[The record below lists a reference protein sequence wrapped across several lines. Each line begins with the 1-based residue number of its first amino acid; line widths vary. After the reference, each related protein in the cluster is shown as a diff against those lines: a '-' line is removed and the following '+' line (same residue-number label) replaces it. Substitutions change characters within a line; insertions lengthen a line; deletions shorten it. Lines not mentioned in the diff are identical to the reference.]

1 MDWAL
6 GGPSCLVLVESSVLY
21 RKVTRPILFVTCG
34 NSCVFILVLS
44 SFYEQQ
50 LETTSQLSAL
60 RISRRHWVDSV
71 PASKSHG
78 LLVGALKRLA
88 QDKYPNRMTRE
99 KFNIVRRE
107 FKHGKVAYNFQW
119 NKTNHE
125 RIGKD
130 TGDSACLW
138 AHLTTIAQGK
148 ISVEPF
154 TNPFYIKASSLR
166 FKKMSSPAKINL
178 QRKLE
183 RSGALRLDAF
193 NEIVTLIRE
202 LHRNRNDESYRA
214 DHGILADFLTID
226 SKSVAIEVPVWS
238 NPENLSGHI
247 DLVRV
252 DGGVIQVC
260 DYKPGTLES
269 TSRRFFDAI
278 PQIAAYGE
286 MMSHHLAST
295 LRSALD
301 APLLPQVRCCIFDTH
316 SSWHFGAEM
325 YITLN
330 ASGLLAKL

>member
-1 MDWAL
+1 MD
-6 GGPSCLVLVESSVLY
+6 
-21 RKVTRPILFVTCG
+21 R
-34 NSCVFILVLS
+34 
-44 SFYEQQ
+44 
-50 LETTSQLSAL
+50 
-60 RISRRHWVDSV
+60 
-71 PASKSHG
+71 ASIGKRSELH
-78 LLVGALKRLA
+78 VGALKRLA
-88 QDKYPNRMTRE
+88 QDKYPSRMTVE
-99 KFNIVRRE
+99 KFDIVRRE

-138 AHLTTIAQGK
+138 AHLTTITQGK
-148 ISVEPF
+148 IPVEPF

-166 FKKMSSPAKINL
+166 FRKMSSPAKINL
-178 QRKLE
+178 QRKFE
-183 RSGALRLDAF
+183 RSGALSLDASH
-193 NEIVTLIRE
+193 EIVTLIRE
-202 LHRNRNDESYRA
+202 IHRNRNDESYRA
-214 DHGILADFLTID
+214 DHGILADFLTND
-226 SKSVAIEVPVWS
+226 AKSVAIEVPVWS
-238 NPENLSGHI
+238 NPDNLSGHI

-252 DGGVIQVC
+252 DASVIQVC
-260 DYKPGTLES
+260 DYKPGPLES
-269 TSRRFFDAI
+269 TSRRFFAAI

-330 ASGLLAKL
+330 AAGLLAKL